1 MSEPISYTVE
11 FLRDIDLL
19 RQCVDLQRKAWG
31 FADEDLLPL
40 RMLVVCTKIGG
51 QVFGA
56 LDPNRKVLGFLNA
69 FPGLRDGKIYLHS
82 QMMGVLPEFQNLGIG
97 KKLKLKQRDEAMSR
111 GIQRVE
117 WTFDPL
123 ETRNARFNLE
133 ILGAICRRFY
143 VNTYGIT
150 SSHLQGGLP
159 TDRLLA
165 EWHLGSAR
173 VRSRLS
179 HNLGYSTPIPLSAT
193 VELPS
198 NIRELKLKD
207 PQTAFKLQLE
217 FREKI
222 LNLLDKDYCVTK
234 FEVDPDCQKVR
245 YYLQPF
251 NEHLLEP

>member
-31 FADEDLLPL
+31 FGDEDLLPL

-56 LDPNRKVLGFLNA
+56 LDPNRKVLGFVNA

-143 VNTYGIT
+143 VNT
-150 SSHLQGGLP
+150 
-159 TDRLLA
+159 
-165 EWHLGSAR
+165 
-173 VRSRLS
+173 
-179 HNLGYSTPIPLSAT
+179 
-193 VELPS
+193 
-198 NIRELKLKD
+198 
-207 PQTAFKLQLE
+207 
-217 FREKI
+217 
-222 LNLLDKDYCVTK
+222 
-234 FEVDPDCQKVR
+234 
-245 YYLQPF
+245 
-251 NEHLLEP
+251 